1 MEDNYPKAYKEVY
14 EILKFVPKEDVQK
27 IPDDFM
33 KIIKNNMD
41 RNYDYKVN
49 PKVDFEDQ
57 EMLRE
62 TMAIL
67 AIIYRDY
74 WATEKQREMIIKKQ
88 NYDIQKEEEKKRQ
101 LYNPNDLFENQEI
114 NKYETQ
120 EIDIHQE
127 EVRDMVEY
135 KQTWYMKFIEMI
147 KRFIMK

>member
-62 TMAIL
+62 TMVIL

-120 EIDIHQE
+120 EIDIYQE